1 MVYSDNNESQK
12 EAHQPRRDQGSHP
25 TQSVVHRPQ
34 KTLRSIPH
42 SGLPRHRRRHD
53 PYHPSMGGR
62 TMSKQAKV
70 RPVITEKLY
79 YEAYRVTGVDL
90 KMWGFQ
96 EALEE
101 LIKIA
106 KKAKEADSQ

>member
-1 MVYSDNNESQK
+1 
-12 EAHQPRRDQGSHP
+12 
-25 TQSVVHRPQ
+25 
-34 KTLRSIPH
+34 
-42 SGLPRHRRRHD
+42 
-53 PYHPSMGGR
+53 
-62 TMSKQAKV
+62 MSEQVKV

-79 YEAYRVTGVDL
+79 YEAYRVTGVDS

-96 EALEE
+96 EALEA

>member
-1 MVYSDNNESQK
+1 
-12 EAHQPRRDQGSHP
+12 
-25 TQSVVHRPQ
+25 
-34 KTLRSIPH
+34 
-42 SGLPRHRRRHD
+42 
-53 PYHPSMGGR
+53 
-62 TMSKQAKV
+62 MSKQAKV